1 MINLTT
7 SEIGI
12 CFVQKIG
19 RGIWKTQARFSTS
32 ATVNSS
38 LIACGAEILN
48 GKSPIKGSFHE
59 NKELVSFNSLST
71 ETAIDTIS

>member
-1 MINLTT
+1 MVKLST
-7 SEIGI
+7 SEISL

-19 RGIWKTQARFSTS
+19 RGIWKTDAHFFTS
-32 ATVNSS
+32 ATVSSS
-38 LIACGAEILN
+38 LIAWGAEILN

-59 NKELVSFNSLST
+59 NKKVVSFNSSST